1 MPARAEGGIV
11 RPPFRAKSQAM
22 HDDDSDP
29 DAYQRKVQKIRESYE
44 ERKAAASAEKG
55 LVLVFTG
62 TGKGKSTAAFGMALR
77 ALQHGMNIA
86 VVQYVKGAIAT
97 AETDA
102 FARFGQQVEWHRMG
116 EGFHWITQ
124 DAELDR
130 QAAARA
136 WQLTTELLARPD
148 IGLLVLDELIVSLRL
163 GQLAEPMVLE
173 ALRNKRAA
181 QHVVLTGRGASKD
194 LIELADLVTEMK
206 MVKHHYRA
214 GIRAQAGIEF

>member
-1 MPARAEGGIV
+1 MNL
-11 RPPFRAKSQAM
+11 
-22 HDDDSDP
+22 DP
-29 DAYQRKVQKIRESYE
+29 EAYQRQVQKIRESYE
-44 ERKAAASAEKG
+44 ERKAAATGEKG
-55 LVLVFTG
+55 LIAVFTG

-77 ALQHGMNIA
+77 AVQHGMKVA

-102 FARFGQQVEWHRMG
+102 FARFGEQVEWHRMG

-130 QAAARA
+130 KAAAKA
-136 WQLTTELLARPD
+136 WEVSSSLMARPD
-148 IGLLVLDELIVSLRL
+148 VGMLVLDELIVALRL
-163 GQLAEPMVLE
+163 RQLEEPVVLE
-173 ALRNKRAA
+173 ALKNKRAE
-181 QHVVLTGRGASKD
+181 QHVVLTGRGATKE
-194 LIELADLVTEMK
+194 LIEVADLVTEMK

>member
-1 MPARAEGGIV
+1 M
-11 RPPFRAKSQAM
+11 SQ
-22 HDDDSDP
+22 DP
-29 DAYQRKVQKIRESYE
+29 EAYQRQVQKIRDSYE
-44 ERKAAASAEKG
+44 ERKAAAQDEKG
-55 LVLVFTG
+55 LLCVFTG

-77 ALQHGMNIA
+77 AVQHGMKVG

-130 QAAARA
+130 RAAEKA
-136 WQLTTELLARPD
+136 WQLSREFLARPD
-148 IGLLVLDELIVSLRL
+148 VGMLVLDELIVSLRL
-163 GQLAEPMVLE
+163 RQLDESVVLE
-173 ALRNKRAA
+173 ALKNKRPD
-181 QHVVLTGRGASKD
+181 QHVVLTGRGASKE

>member
-1 MPARAEGGIV
+1 MT
-11 RPPFRAKSQAM
+11 
-22 HDDDSDP
+22 DDP
-29 DAYQRKVQKIRESYE
+29 EVYQRKVERIRESYE
-44 ERKAAASAEKG
+44 ERKAAATGEKG
-55 LVLVFTG
+55 LIAVFTG

-77 ALQHGMNIA
+77 AVQHGMKLG

-130 QAAARA
+130 RAAARA
-136 WQLTTELLARPD
+136 WELSCELMARPD
-148 IGLLVLDELIVSLRL
+148 VGMLVLDELIVSLRL
-163 GQLAEPMVLE
+163 QQLDEAMVLQ
-173 ALRNKRAA
+173 ALQNKRPEL
-181 QHVVLTGRGASKD
+181 HVVLTGRGATKE
-194 LIELADLVTEMK
+194 LIEVADLVTEMK
-206 MVKHHYRA
+206 MIKHHYRA